1 MKTQLKLLSKAVVLA
16 LFAVVAIEQ
25 TGQAQ
30 VSITMSVNGYF
41 GSNLSASGA
50 NLADGTIVK
59 LGMFYN
65 NSAFTPTATVSSNW
79 AALSGTMQSRLS
91 SFDDN
96 FYSFAST
103 VTSSANGNGAEFQ
116 ILFSPDPEVQPN
128 VDFQK
133 FFSLSPALTSP
144 SLSNVSLSKVIVNNV
159 VTFEYKP
166 YLWIETADRSE
177 FGLYQ
182 ATAAFPTGTFPDNDY
197 GFDVIGSNAT
207 ALVGTLLSDDTGVQL
222 AAATVPEP
230 SVTVMSLVGV
240 AFISLLRRRN
250 SVVKS

>member
-1 MKTQLKLLSKAVVLA
+1 MKTQLKLLSKAVALA
-16 LFAVVAIEQ
+16 LLGFGAVEQ

-30 VSITMSVNGYF
+30 INITMSVNGYF

-65 NSAFTPTATVSSNW
+65 NSAFTPTADVSASW
-79 AALSGTMQSRLS
+79 AALSGSMQSRLS
-91 SFDDN
+91 TFDDN

-116 ILFSPDPEVQPN
+116 ILYSPDPDVQPD
-128 VDFQK
+128 VAFQK
-133 FFSLSPALTSP
+133 FFTLSPAVTSP
-144 SLSNVSLSKVIVNNV
+144 TLSAINLVG
-159 VTFEYKP
+159 YKP
-166 YLWIETADRSE
+166 FVWIETVDRSQ

-182 ATAAFPTGTFPDNDY
+182 ANVALPTGTFPDNDY
-197 GFDVIGSNAT
+197 GFDVIASNAT
-207 ALVGTLLSDDTGVQL
+207 ALVGSLLADDTGVQL
-222 AAATVPEP
+222 SAVPEP
-230 SVTVMSLVGV
+230 SVAAMSLLGV
-240 AFISLLRRRN
+240 AFISLLRRRG